1 MREDILRRKKELLH
15 SILQQTPQRYILI
28 IPLKKVPIWNL
39 FWPCTML
46 SNLNVKLLSKYTHKT
61 FHMDIIVEM
70 LYVLLSLILISHSS
84 RMFKTS
90 YALEYHPGSVLL
102 MVGRD
107 YLVEKLAWEER
118 FKNILEYY
126 AQTTTDYSEVIYHIC
141 SSIQLLKQRSYFH
154 VWHII
159 VEKI

>member
-1 MREDILRRKKELLH
+1 
-15 SILQQTPQRYILI
+15 
-28 IPLKKVPIWNL
+28 
-39 FWPCTML
+39 ML

-61 FHMDIIVEM
+61 FHMDIIIEM

-107 YLVEKLAWEER
+107 YFVEKLA
-118 FKNILEYY
+118 
-126 AQTTTDYSEVIYHIC
+126 
-141 SSIQLLKQRSYFH
+141 
-154 VWHII
+154 
-159 VEKI
+159 